1 MMTSAT
7 HAPLLLGEAAPDFTA
22 QTTKGQ
28 LHFHKWLGTAW
39 CVFFSHPKDFTPV
52 CTTELGMAAKLEP
65 EFTKR
70 NTKIIALSVDTLEH
84 HRQWIQDI
92 EATQNVK
99 IHYPLIADPSHE
111 ISELYTMIHPATAQ
125 EGTVRSVFVIDSH
138 KKIRLMLTYPA
149 STGRNFH
156 EILRALDSIQ
166 LTDKYPV
173 ATPADW
179 EWGGECVIA
188 TAIKNPQLEQFPLG
202 WKEVRPYL
210 RLTPQ
215 PDSHS
220 R

>member
-1 MMTSAT
+1 MMASTT
-7 HAPLLLGEAAPDFTA
+7 HAPLLLGEVAPDFTA
-22 QTTKGQ
+22 QTTKGK
-28 LHFHKWLGTAW
+28 LHFHKWLGTSW
-39 CVFFSHPKDFTPV
+39 CLFFSHPKDFTPV
-52 CTTELGMAAKLEP
+52 CTTELGAAAKLES

-70 NTKIIALSVDTLEH
+70 HTKIIALSVDSLEH
-84 HRQWIQDI
+84 HHQWIQDI

-111 ISELYTMIHPATAQ
+111 ISEMYSMIHPATTQ
-125 EGTVRSVFVIDSH
+125 ENTVRCVFLIDPH

-149 STGRNFH
+149 STGRNFN

-166 LTDKYPV
+166 LTDQYPV

-179 EWGGECVIA
+179 EWGQECVIA
-188 TAIKNPQLEQFPLG
+188 TAIKNPQLEQFPKG

-215 PDSHS
+215 PDKA
-220 R
+220 